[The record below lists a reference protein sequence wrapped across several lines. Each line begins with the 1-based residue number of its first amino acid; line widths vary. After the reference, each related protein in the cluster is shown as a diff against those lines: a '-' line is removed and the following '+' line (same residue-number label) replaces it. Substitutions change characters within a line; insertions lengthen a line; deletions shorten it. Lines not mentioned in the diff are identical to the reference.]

1 MSLIDGNTAPT
12 GGDSP
17 RETDDTD
24 SIRSSLASA
33 LASAEA
39 PETPEPEKAA
49 SEPPE
54 AVDEASTSTRKRG
67 PDGKFA
73 KEDGEPEPEVTDP
86 AAVDPNAAPV
96 DPNAVPDPAAVV
108 EQAAQP
114 PVTLSKEDQEAYK
127 KLPPEAQ
134 KMVAAVVKRQDA
146 EFTRKT
152 QAIAALKNEYEPV
165 SKIFEPYRD
174 QMRQAGFTPRTIIEA
189 WANVEQRLMHG
200 EGVDVIKSLVQN
212 YKIDPAKL
220 ADAIGIQRGA
230 APAQTEQTP
239 QFYVDPASGQ
249 LVQQPPQYQP
259 QELEALV
266 KQRLEQ
272 ALGPIHQRLAAEDQ
286 QRAQQQRQQQIER
299 ENRVSTEIDQFQNS
313 QDDKGNLQHPH
324 FEEVEAQM
332 TALAQAAIASRQPV
346 PPLKELYETAVWAN
360 PSTRAKEIAARET
373 AQREKASAE
382 ARAKAAAAKKAGSS
396 VTGAPGAGQTQVAS
410 KSQSLREQ
418 LEEAAADAA

>member
-1 MSLIDGNTAPT
+1 MSGLIDGNTAPT

-33 LASAEA
+33 LASAETPEA
-39 PETPEPEKAA
+39 PEPAKVISEAPEGEG
-49 SEPPE
+49 
-54 AVDEASTSTRKRG
+54 EASRPGQKR
-67 PDGKFA
+67 DASGKWV
-73 KEDGEPEPEVTDP
+73 KDDGEPAEVVEP
-86 AAVDPNAAPV
+86 AAADPNAVV

-108 EQAAQP
+108 EPVVAQP
-114 PVTLSKEDQEAYK
+114 PVTLSKEDQEAFK

-146 EFTRKT
+146 TFTKKT
-152 QAIAALKNEYEPV
+152 QEIAALKTEYEPV
-165 SKIFEPYRD
+165 AKIFEPYRD

-212 YKIDPAKL
+212 YKIDPNRL

-230 APAQTEQTP
+230 APAQQEQQPAPYMDPNTGQIVYPQPQYTP
-239 QFYVDPASGQ
+239 QDF
-249 LVQQPPQYQP
+249 
-259 QELEALV
+259 EALM
-266 KQRLEQ
+266 KQRLE
-272 ALGPIHQRLAAEDQ
+272 AELAPIRQRLTNEDQ
-286 QRAQQQRQQQIER
+286 QRAQQQRQQQIANET
-299 ENRVSTEIDQFQNS
+299 RVSNEIEQFQSS

-396 VTGAPGAGQTQVAS
+396 VTGAPGPGQTQAAS
-410 KSQSLREQ
+410 KAQSLREQ

>member
-1 MSLIDGNTAPT
+1 MSGLIDGNTAPT

-33 LASAEA
+33 LASAETPETVA
-39 PETPEPEKAA
+39 PEKVISEAPEG
-49 SEPPE
+49 
-54 AVDEASTSTRKRG
+54 DGEASDKPERKRG

-73 KEDGEPEPEVTDP
+73 KAEDEPELELT
-86 AAVDPNAAPV
+86 DPNAAPV
-96 DPNAVPDPAAVV
+96 DPNAAPDPAAVV
-108 EQAAQP
+108 EPATVQA
-114 PVTLSKEDQEAYK
+114 PVTLSKEDQEAYR

-165 SKIFEPYRD
+165 AKIFEPYKA
-174 QMRQAGFTPRTIIEA
+174 QMQEAGFTPKSIIQA

-230 APAQTEQTP
+230 ATQTEQTP
-239 QFYVDPASGQ
+239 QFYVDPATGQ
-249 LVQQPPQYQP
+249 LVQQPAQYQP

-266 KQRLEQ
+266 KQRLEA
-272 ALGPIHQRLAAEDQ
+272 ALGPIHQRLAQEDQ
-286 QRAQQQRQQQIER
+286 QRAAAQRQQRIER
-299 ENRVSTEIDQFQNS
+299 ENRMTNDIEEFRNS
-313 QDDKGNLQHPH
+313 QDEKGNLQHPH
-324 FEEVEAQM
+324 FDQELEDQM
-332 TALAQAAIASRQPV
+332 TVLAQAAIATGKN
-346 PPLKELYETAVWAN
+346 PPSLKELYETAVWAN

-373 AQREKASAE
+373 AQREKASTE

-396 VTGAPGAGQTQVAS
+396 VTGAPGPGQTQAAS
-410 KSQSLREQ
+410 KSKSLREQ